1 MTSAVSLFS
10 VNPLLNTDKRIFLW
24 NTDRLAKKLFVE
36 LCSLNIE
43 VQGFVES
50 QPEIDSFF
58 NKPVY
63 QYSKIDDSDL
73 VITLEESDQKEYINV
88 QYCNP
93 VVLNHSFS
101 LQKIVIY
108 GAGEVGRRLKK
119 YLEQKG
125 YEILG
130 FIDTNYKIVGTYID
144 GSRVFSQDDL
154 RKFDNIVLI
163 EAGKYWRE
171 IDKIVCNINSNL
183 KRYYIENNFFLEIM
197 ENDHTIIVDYE
208 MSQTLE
214 VNHTLVQLAEQFSN
228 KTIILFDDDITFV
241 KKYQK
246 TFRLLGYKKIKVT
259 SDINKINEEE
269 FLVENCVY
277 REKNENF
284 IILIRTKKNA
294 QYLLKKGFLEGIHFT
309 SIDYPS
315 IDYYFYK
322 TMKLDVMLG
331 YTYTLKQDSKCDGY
345 FIYGNNRIS
354 DYKILILGGS
364 NTETNRTPFPCWV
377 EIMFN
382 NYLKEK
388 NVTIFNGAISGYTSS
403 QEVMKLLRDI
413 DRIKPNLVL
422 SYGGYNNLYQYVEKS
437 NRPFHIAISQK
448 IFLQYAKKEELEMAN
463 ELFDNGNEDVFEC
476 WVKHMKYLHAISMI
490 NESDFCAF
498 VQPFIYTKKCMNRHE
513 KRLVKML
520 NTIFSNEMI
529 NKCKE
534 YISMAEK
541 ASKEYNY
548 IFNFT
553 SILEQKDVYMD
564 ICHVNKEGNMII
576 AEKVWMV
583 VKERMQLMK
592 AKN

>member
-63 QYSKIDDSDL
+63 QYSKIDDNDL

-93 VVLNHSFS
+93 VVLNHSFHCK
-101 LQKIVIY
+101 KIVIY

-171 IDKIVCNINSNL
+171 IDETVCNISNDL
-183 KRYYIENNFFLEIM
+183 ERYYIENNFFFEVM
-197 ENDHTIIVDYE
+197 ENDHSIIVDYE
-208 MSQTLE
+208 KSQILE
-214 VNHTLVQLAEQFSN
+214 VNHILVQLAEQFSN
-228 KTIILFDDDITFV
+228 RAIILVDNDIIIA
-241 KKYQK
+241 KKYENIFK
-246 TFRLLGYKKIKVT
+246 LLGYKNTKGI
-259 SDINKINEEE
+259 SDISKIDDK
-269 FLVENCVY
+269 FVAENCVY
-277 REKNENF
+277 QKRNENF
-284 IILIRTKKNA
+284 IILIRTKEDA
-294 QYLLKKGFLEGIHFT
+294 QYLLKKGLLEGIHFT
-309 SIDYPS
+309 S

-364 NTETNRTPFPCWV
+364 NTETNRAPFPCWV

-498 VQPFIYTKKCMNRHE
+498 VQPFIYTKKCMNGHE

-520 NTIFSNEMI
+520 NTIFSSEMI

-534 YISMAEK
+534 YITMAEK

-564 ICHVNKEGNMII
+564 ICHVNEEGNKMI
-576 AEKVWMV
+576 AENVWTI
-583 VKERMQLMK
+583 VKERIIM
-592 AKN
+592 